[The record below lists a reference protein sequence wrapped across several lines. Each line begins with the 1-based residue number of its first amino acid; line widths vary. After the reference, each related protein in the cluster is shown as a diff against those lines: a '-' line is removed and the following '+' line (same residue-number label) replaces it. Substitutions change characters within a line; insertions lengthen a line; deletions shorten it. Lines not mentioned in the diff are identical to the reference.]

1 MARKPISLHALADEI
16 GRTRAAEPYP
26 V

>member
-16 GRTRAAEPYP
+16 GRARAAEPYP